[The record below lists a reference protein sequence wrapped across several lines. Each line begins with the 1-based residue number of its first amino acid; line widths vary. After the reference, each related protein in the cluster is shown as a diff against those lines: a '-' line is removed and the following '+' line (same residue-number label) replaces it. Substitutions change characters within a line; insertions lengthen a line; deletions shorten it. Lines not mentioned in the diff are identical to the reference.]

1 VVVPSP
7 PLVDTVSSFLARHS
21 DRRGFLRRSALVGT
35 ALAAAPTAYAL
46 RPGSAYAAV
55 CSCSGSSCD
64 CGARCC
70 DGYTEFCCTLNGQN
84 RCPPGSIMAGWWKA
98 DGSGFCGSNAPRYYM
113 DCNASCGTCGC
124 GGGGTCAGSCS
135 GTRCGCANGS
145 CGNRKAGCTRFR
157 YGQCNQA
164 VRCVGPIICRVVSCS
179 PPWSF
184 DASCT
189 TAVAT
194 DNNTRF
200 HDAACLHAAP
210 RPRPA
215 LATFRDGVWRIRR
228 RVESGAPELQF
239 SYGQPG
245 DVPLVGDWNGDG
257 GVGIGVR
264 RGATF
269 ILRNAASA
277 GAPDHIFDW
286 GRPTD
291 RVFTGDWNGNGTTG
305 VGLRR
310 GRTWYLKNFLD
321 GRPHEIQFDWGRPD
335 DIPIVGD
342 WNGDGRVGVG
352 LLRGSTWFLKHRL
365 DGSPHEIQFTWA
377 PPAPAP
383 TDPLAPPD
391 PLARDLPV
399 ALDWNDNVTT
409 GVGLVRSVGDDLVWY
424 TKNAFDGG
432 QNQRQLTF
440 GQAGDIPLAF
450 GVPRT

>member
-1 VVVPSP
+1 M

-46 RPGSAYAAV
+46 RPGSAYAAI

-64 CGARCC
+64 CGSRCC

-84 RCPPGSIMAGWWKA
+84 QCPPGSIMAGWWKA
-98 DGSGFCGSNAPRYYM
+98 DGSGFCGPNAPRYYM
-113 DCNASCGTCGC
+113 DCNASCGGCGC
-124 GGGGTCAGSCS
+124 GGSGTCAGSCS

-164 VRCVGPIICRVVSCS
+164 VACVGPIICRVVSCAA
-179 PPWSF
+179 PWTF

-189 TAVAT
+189 RTVAT

-200 HDAACLHAAP
+200 HDAACLHVPP
-210 RPRPA
+210 RPKPA
-215 LATFRDGVWRIRR
+215 LATFRDGVWRFRR
-228 RVESGAPELQF
+228 RVESGNPEITF
-239 SYGQPG
+239 SYGQAG

-257 GVGIGVR
+257 SVGIGVR
-264 RGATF
+264 RGAKF
-269 ILRNAASA
+269 ILRNSASA
-277 GAPDHIFDW
+277 GAPSYIFDW

-291 RVFTGDWNGNGTTG
+291 VVFTGDWNGNGTTG

-321 GRPHEIQFDWGRPD
+321 GRPHEVQFDWGRPD
-335 DIPIVGD
+335 DIPLVGD

-352 LLRGSTWFLKHRL
+352 IRRGDTWYLKNRL
-365 DGSPHEIQFTWA
+365 DSSPHEIQFTWA
-377 PPAPAP
+377 PPPP
-383 TDPLAPPD
+383 VVDPLQPPPPPD
-391 PLARDLPV
+391 RVV
-399 ALDWNDNVTT
+399 AQDWNDNVTT
-409 GVGLVRSVGDDLVWY
+409 GVGLVRSEGDSLTWY
-424 TKNAFDGG
+424 IKNAYDGL
-432 QNQRQLTF
+432 QNQRVLTF
-440 GQAGDIPLAF
+440 GQPGDIPLAW
-450 GVPRT
+450 GVPRS